1 MKNKIRYIKPV
12 IEVISIEIECALAN
26 HSARVLGTDDNF
38 QIHEDW
44 IDEPTVERTI
54 DW

>member
-1 MKNKIRYIKPV
+1 MKNKARYSKPR

-26 HSARVLGTDDNF
+26 YSARVIETDDNF

-44 IDEPTVERTI
+44 VDEPTVERTI